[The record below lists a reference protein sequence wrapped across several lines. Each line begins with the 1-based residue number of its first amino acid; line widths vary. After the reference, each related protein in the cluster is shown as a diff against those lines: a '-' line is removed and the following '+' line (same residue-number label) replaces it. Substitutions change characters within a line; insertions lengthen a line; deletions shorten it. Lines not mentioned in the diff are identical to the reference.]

1 MLILTESIYSLSLS
15 RHTNV
20 SDLIL
25 AELVQHTCLLTHLN
39 IGNSMGVGDQT
50 LCSLSQCMCNE
61 LLFSPSVL
69 FLDTPRL
76 SVLMVDNNSN
86 ITDMGVGKVL
96 QTCPITI
103 LSLTFC
109 CRITG
114 MPPFSNN
121 DFE

>member
-1 MLILTESIYSLSLS
+1 MSFSSF

-20 SDLIL
+20 SDAIL

-39 IGNSMGVGDQT
+39 IGNSVEVGDQT
-50 LCSLSQCMCNE
+50 LCSLSQRTYSE
-61 LLFSPSVL
+61 ILFLSSVL
-69 FLDTPRL
+69 FPDAPHL

-96 QTCPITI
+96 QCCPITQ

-114 MPPFSNN
+114 MPYLK
-121 DFE
+121 